1 VPRLAADFLDRNF
14 ADDVRMG
21 GVNLEPWYAVLV
33 DLEMLPDVSSGN
45 ARKLIWCSADSTP

>member
-45 ARKLIWCSADSTP
+45 ARKLSWCSADSTP